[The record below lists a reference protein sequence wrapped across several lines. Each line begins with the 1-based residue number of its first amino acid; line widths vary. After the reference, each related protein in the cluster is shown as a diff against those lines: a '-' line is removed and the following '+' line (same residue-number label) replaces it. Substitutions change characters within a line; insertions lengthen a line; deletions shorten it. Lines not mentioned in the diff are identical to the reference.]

1 MHFPSMF
8 AVIEA
13 LISHPK
19 RMSYVIGCEVISKVA
34 SKSFQSVTMTIGLF
48 FFPPNCFS
56 ANSLP
61 CPCPFSEISFYE
73 ISLAF
78 QKR

>member
-48 FFPPNCFS
+48 FFPQTASVQTLYHALVHSVKFH
-56 ANSLP
+56 
-61 CPCPFSEISFYE
+61 FM
-73 ISLAF
+73 
-78 QKR
+78 K

>member
-19 RMSYVIGCEVISKVA
+19 WMSYVIECEVISKVA

-48 FFPPNCFS
+48 FFFPKLLQCKLSTMPLS
-56 ANSLP
+56 
-61 CPCPFSEISFYE
+61 I
-73 ISLAF
+73 
-78 QKR
+78 Q